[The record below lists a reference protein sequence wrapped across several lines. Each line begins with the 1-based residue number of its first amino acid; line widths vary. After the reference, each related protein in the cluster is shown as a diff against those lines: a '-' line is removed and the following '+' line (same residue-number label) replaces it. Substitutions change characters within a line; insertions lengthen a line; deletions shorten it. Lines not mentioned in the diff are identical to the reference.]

1 DFRSPAQAFSDV
13 LTADRTRR
21 PHRLLRQRIRSDRL
35 GAGMQTIQ
43 PNMHPAS
50 VSHGAHTG
58 SAGAVPRHAMFQDA
72 ELEGGSRGPCEESDF
87 VSLHSSSHL
96 RCPSSETSLYA
107 NARSISRSMPPPAR
121 ILASFTRLF
130 RAALTQLRNLSVL
143 EVLLNEDIFAA
154 LATCHLPSL
163 TRCSLIWS
171 PSLPAFLQLNPHLKH
186 LGTLP
191 PVDYD
196 AFPVHMPAVRMP
208 RLETFY
214 GTAALA
220 CAVVPGSRRVSELT
234 LIWGPW
240 DIDRPGSVLGALGA
254 SGATIEMF
262 ASVCA
267 RWETQLLRAVGAHMP
282 GVRELRLHHVLEAA
296 DDEGGEED
304 MDELEAFYDSVA
316 DALPALRELRQID
329 ISRTGRLADLD
340 MVNRLGLE
348 LEAVR
353 KWGRRSSALMQCVL
367 VSETRW
373 VRIRNNVW
381 YPYSVIEAAPAPEEA
396 GDPEVP
402 VAQTKMMRF
411 FWFLAR
417 LASDR
422 ELREEYGPVMRE
434 LNGPGFMDLMDSVL
448 RDIPPSLSRH

>member
-1 DFRSPAQAFSDV
+1 QIFGHQLRPFPMSSLPTELVDLIASYASASDLIALGLACRRFSQICTRHLYRTVRIQGALALSRAMRCFRTLSSKVDLAAHV
-13 LTADRTRR
+13 
-21 PHRLLRQRIRSDRL
+21 RSL
-35 GAGMQTIQ
+35 I
-43 PNMHPAS
+43 
-50 VSHGAHTG
+50 
-58 SAGAVPRHAMFQDA
+58 
-72 ELEGGSRGPCEESDF
+72 L
-87 VSLHSSSHL
+87 
-96 RCPSSETSLYA
+96 
-107 NARSISRSMPPPAR
+107 SMPPPAR